1 MNYELFILINTTML
15 ISSSLDIFT
24 NMYCLKNDFFKQFTI
39 WNLISMCLKPYHKQ
53 VIINN
58 ITICILFHFM
68 FIIDPILIYKIPK
81 RCGVSFLC
89 FNLLN
94 VILHI
99 IPLVYSILFIKKN
112 IIIINYI
119 DILNNLFYFL
129 VWSIYMKF
137 DYSIYSIEN
146 CYYKYIFLM
155 YFACLIGYSRGFRIG
170 M

>member
-1 MNYELFILINTTML
+1 ML

-39 WNLISMCLKPYHKQ
+39 WNLVSMCLKPYHKQ

-170 M
+170 I

>member
-24 NMYCLKNDFFKQFTI
+24 NMCFFKNDFFKQFTI
-39 WNLISMCLKPYHKQ
+39 WNLISMGLKPYHKQ
-53 VIINN
+53 VIMNN

-68 FIIDPILIYKIPK
+68 FIIDPTLIYKIPK
-81 RCGVSFLC
+81 RCGVSFLF
-89 FNLLN
+89 FNLMN

-99 IPLVYSILFIKKN
+99 IPLTYSILFIKNN
-112 IIIINYI
+112 IIIVNYI
-119 DILNNLFYFL
+119 DILNNFFYFL

-137 DYSIYSIEN
+137 DYSIYSIDK
-146 CYYKYIFLM
+146 CYYKYVFLI
-155 YFACLIGYSRGFRIG
+155 YFTCLISYRSSFRIG

>member
-1 MNYELFILINTTML
+1 
-15 ISSSLDIFT
+15 
-24 NMYCLKNDFFKQFTI
+24 
-39 WNLISMCLKPYHKQ
+39 MC
-53 VIINN
+53 
-58 ITICILFHFM
+58 
-68 FIIDPILIYKIPK
+68 
-81 RCGVSFLC
+81 VSFLC

-170 M
+170 I